1 MPKPNSG
8 ESQSDFVAR
17 CIPIVMN
24 DGTADTNDQ
33 AVAICYSIFEQHNK
47 KTFSYGEKKFNTQKE
62 LFNYLTENKSFLIAE
77 KKVNKTYAEA
87 VVNHTLQVDG
97 AAKSTNIADVKGN
110 ELKVKLVLNTTNV
123 MDSHSDVHIDGIWNK
138 TLQEQKNLYLLQEHQ
153 MKFENVITDKVN
165 ASVSNMNW
173 MEVGVN
179 AIGKTQALI
188 FDATID
194 KSRNPFMFEQ
204 YAKGY
209 VKNHSV
215 GMVYQKLELAINDN
229 SNEFKAEKAVWD
241 KYINNIVN
249 KTQVEEQGYFWA
261 VKEAKLIEGS
271 AVLVGSNK
279 ITPTLSVSDKSE
291 PEQSTHKNNV
301 PEQSTQN
308 KEQIK
313 QLITN
318 FNFLK

>member
-1 MPKPNSG
+1 MPKPHSG
-8 ESQSDFVAR
+8 ESQSDFVTR

-24 DGTADTNDQ
+24 DGTADNNEQ
-33 AVAICYSIFEQHNK
+33 AAAICYSIYEQHNK

-77 KKVNKTYAEA
+77 KKVNKTITDA
-87 VVNHTLQVDG
+87 VVNTIQVEETT
-97 AAKSTNIADVKGN
+97 KSTNVADVKGN
-110 ELKVKLVLNTTNV
+110 ELNVKLVLNTTNV

-153 MKFENVITDKVN
+153 MKFESVITDKVK
-165 ASVSNMNW
+165 ASVSELNW
-173 MEVGVN
+173 LEVGVN
-179 AIGKTQALI
+179 ALGKTQALI
-188 FDATID
+188 FDATIQKD
-194 KSRNPFMFEQ
+194 RNPFMFGQ

-229 SNEFKAEKAVWD
+229 SSEFKAEKAVWD

-249 KTQVEEQGYFWA
+249 KSQAEEQGYFWA
-261 VKEAKLIEGS
+261 IKEAKLIEGS
-271 AVLVGSNK
+271 AVLVGSNQ
-279 ITPTLSVSDKSE
+279 ITPTLSVSEKSE
-291 PEQSTHKNNV
+291 PEQSTQQNNV

-308 KEQIK
+308 QEQIK
-313 QLITN
+313 QLIKN
-318 FNFLK
+318 FKFL